1 MEWSTRKEENWEGE
15 FGWGLGPFL
24 SLSPQPPVRPRQA
37 GKDGQPSPDAD
48 VVHWSTLPQALES
61 NKRLLR
67 WAVLPA
73 MPPKA
78 KGKKQI
84 AEGTTKGKKQQA
96 TLTENET
103 AR

>member
-1 MEWSTRKEENWEGE
+1 MRGRTVLENWEGE

-24 SLSPQPPVRPRQA
+24 SLSPQPQSGPG
-37 GKDGQPSPDAD
+37 GKDGQHSPGTD
-48 VVHWSTLPQALES
+48 VVNPPPGARV
-61 NKRLLR
+61 KRLLC

-84 AEGTTKGKKQQA
+84 AEGTTKGTKQQA

-103 AR
+103 TR

>member
-48 VVHWSTLPQALES
+48 VVNPPPGARV
-61 NKRLLR
+61 KRLLR